1 MTTANPHPYAG
12 PGRLADAW
20 RLLRDH
26 EAAVAALEEG
36 DIPLPPG
43 PGDAPSEG
51 PGGLL
56 AALADGWEI
65 LLAAGY
71 SHHTAGDALRTYYP
85 EAEPKD
91 LARAYWLASPSHSKR
106 AQA

>member
-43 PGDAPSEG
+43 PDEAHASPQ
-51 PGGLL
+51 GLA

-85 EAEPKD
+85 EAEPRD
-91 LARAYWLASPSHSKR
+91 LARAYYLASPSKGARRHD
-106 AQA
+106 